1 MSFVGFSLLG
11 ERKHPYNNSLSG
23 IATNFSD
30 QSESKS
36 QAAKKNMIQKYG
48 NT

>member
-1 MSFVGFSLLG
+1 MSFVGFKSPR
-11 ERKHPYNNSLSG
+11 ERKHPHNNSLSG